1 MRIGARVRSLNR
13 NLLNDNNINFRR
25 CLWVIRKDNCNIGTV
40 YVLSCTFRFYPLE
53 QFRCVF
59 LTQNDIK
66 SHKLIIKDPNIVSI
80 DIEV

>member
-1 MRIGARVRSLNR
+1 
-13 NLLNDNNINFRR
+13 
-25 CLWVIRKDNCNIGTV
+25 
-40 YVLSCTFRFYPLE
+40 LSCTFRFYPLE